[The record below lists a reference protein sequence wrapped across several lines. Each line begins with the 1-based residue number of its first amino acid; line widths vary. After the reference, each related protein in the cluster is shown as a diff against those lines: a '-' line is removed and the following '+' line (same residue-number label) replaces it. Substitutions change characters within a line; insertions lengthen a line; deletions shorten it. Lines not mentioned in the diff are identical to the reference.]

1 MLKNL
6 PSGTKISITRSI
18 KTSFQQ
24 YMASIQWQE
33 NKYDIRDFIAAWRSY
48 INENAS
54 WYKNLSDE
62 TKNNVEFHQELAV
75 KINETIAKILSE
87 EPTEKQV
94 GKLELLQEQSGTDYD
109 YSCKLEAKYLI
120 EILEDKMKHDLHTKD

>member
-6 PSGTKISITRSI
+6 SSGTKISITRSI
-18 KTSFQQ
+18 KTSFEQ

-33 NKYDIRDFIAAWRSY
+33 SKFEIQDFIVAWRSY
-48 INENAS
+48 INEHAS
-54 WYKNLSDE
+54 WYKNLSE
-62 TKNNVEFHQELAV
+62 EIKHNEEFHEELAV

-87 EPTEKQV
+87 EPSTQQIA
-94 GKLELLQEQSGTDYD
+94 KLEVLQEKSGTDID

-120 EILEDKMKHDLHTKD
+120 DKLEVN

>member
-6 PSGTKISITRSI
+6 SSGTKISITRSI
-18 KTSFQQ
+18 KTSFEQ

-33 NKYDIRDFIAAWRSY
+33 DKFDIQDFISSWRTY
-48 INENAS
+48 INEHAS

-62 TKNNVEFHQELAV
+62 TKNDDEFHQELAL
-75 KINETIAKILSE
+75 KINETMEKILSE
-87 EPTEKQV
+87 EPTSEQIDM
-94 GKLELLQEQSGTDYD
+94 LENLQKQSGTDYD

-120 EILEDKMKHDLHTKD
+120 ERLDENK

>member
-6 PSGTKISITRSI
+6 SSGTKISITRSI
-18 KTSFQQ
+18 KTSFEQ

-33 NKYDIRDFIAAWRSY
+33 NKFDIQDFISAWRSY
-48 INENAS
+48 INEYAS

-62 TKNNVEFHQELAV
+62 TKNDVEFHQELAL
-75 KINETIAKILSE
+75 KINETIEKILSE
-87 EPTEKQV
+87 KPTPEQIET
-94 GKLELLQEQSGTDYD
+94 LENLQEQSGTDYD

-120 EILEDKMKHDLHTKD
+120 ELLESKK